1 MVLVEQV
8 IFKVIIIFLSGFC
21 TASSA
26 RLLHFV
32 SASFCVTV
40 PCFLE
45 RLHHRP
51 ILTEAPKNSTV
62 VVGHNESFRCEVL
75 SDLHPHVEWFRGYY
89 TSLNETETSNV
100 VKVHQPDLFMGA
112 ACCMCIVACDV
123 VSKTECRVTSSL
135 SVNAV

>member
-1 MVLVEQV
+1 MGSVLLLQQNW
-8 IFKVIIIFLSGFC
+8 C
-21 TASSA
+21 TLCQPASV
-26 RLLHFV
+26 LL
-32 SASFCVTV
+32 

-89 TSLNETETSNV
+89 TSLNETENSNV
-100 VKVHQPDLFMGA
+100 VKVHQPVLFMGA
-112 ACCMCIVACDV
+112 ACRMYVVARDI
-123 VSKTECRVTSSL
+123 VSKT
-135 SVNAV
+135 NAE